1 VNSYI
6 WAEENWP
13 WLKKMC
19 VWAFRYPAPTFSYP
33 DNFTLV
39 TTDFQLK
46 PIYYALQAYAMGEE
60 RRGDLWLPP
69 PTDGS

>member
-1 VNSYI
+1 
-6 WAEENWP
+6 
-13 WLKKMC
+13 MC
-19 VWAFRYPAPTFSYP
+19 VWAFRYPAPTYSYP